1 VEEFNNNNDLYMNE
15 IIVSKDDIN
24 ITRKDILDQFENTA
38 LSIGYQ
44 DIENIKASQFRYLCN
59 VVGHNLGFYNG
70 NRYLLIIETPNDP
83 MGIDKQ
89 YNFTTLNNILNV
101 FIEVCTMYSKSISIA
116 NYSALTGIP
125 ENTLCEWGNNSG
137 SLQGDIYKRL
147 RDGRQSYLSDKLEDS
162 SNIVGTIAVVNHE
175 YGWNSDTS
183 GNTSQRINVISVSDL
198 PRLKLNA
205 DKNAN
210 NTGNE

>member
-1 VEEFNNNNDLYMNE
+1 MEEFNNNNDLYMNE

-24 ITRKDILDQFENTA
+24 ITRRDILDQFENTA

-83 MGIDKQ
+83 MGNDYM
-89 YNFTTLNNILNV
+89 YNFDTLNNILNV
-101 FIEVCTMYSKSISIA
+101 FIEVCTMYSKSVSIA

-125 ENTLCEWGNNSG
+125 ESTLKEWGEKLG
-137 SLQGDIYKRL
+137 SNHQLLYKRL
-147 RDGRQSYLSDKLEDS
+147 KDGRQSYLSDKLEDS

-175 YGWNSDTS
+175 FGWNSDTS

-205 DKNAN
+205 DKNAD